1 MTDTPSGGLSRRGF
15 LRGSLVASAG
25 AALPGTAEAQEGE
38 GVDTPK
44 RTPESTSV
52 RCVVNGGAQTL
63 GAGVDTTVLSALRTQ
78 LGLTGTKLGC
88 GHGACGSC
96 TVLVD
101 GQPQVSCLLPCTAL
115 EGAAVTTVEG
125 LASGPKDTDLHP
137 VQRAFAA
144 EDGLQC
150 GFCTPGFVVEAAA
163 FVDQWRAANGLRR
176 PAREVVADALS
187 GHLCRCG
194 AYEHIFSAVQAAC
207 LGRYDAPGVHAQRVD
222 ALEKVTGRALYTVD
236 VTLPG
241 MLVGKVLRSQVA
253 HGVVQRLQVDEAL
266 ALPGV
271 RAVLPLLKLNH
282 KVRYAGQAIA
292 AVAAVDEAT
301 ADRALAAIQ
310 LAIKPLEH
318 VLDMA
323 EALRPDAPVLYPKGE
338 RRDASSAAEMPMGRS
353 GWDENLRGPTAAHL
367 FAGPQKA
374 RRIIEERAARERPT
388 SPSFLRRT
396 TETHTQQHTALE
408 PHAAV
413 ARWAPDGSL
422 ELWTSTQSVGDVAED
437 LAALYRLRPN
447 RVTVHAPFVGG
458 GFGAKA
464 GLQLEQLLAVRL
476 SAEARAPVRLVY
488 SREEEMIDG
497 GVRPAQQVTLSL
509 AVDGQGS
516 LEAMGVETYGD
527 SGVAVGSSVGFL
539 ARLLYPAAHKHL
551 IDHDV
556 VTNTSPGKPFRGPGG
571 PAAFFALETG
581 IDELARRRERDPV
594 AQRRR
599 WDPNP
604 ARQRLYR
611 WVETVPLWR
620 DRSDRRTASGRF
632 RRGVGLAAAGWPAF
646 VDPHT
651 RVELSA
657 GPNGLVARTTTQ
669 DIGTGSRS
677 VIAHAVARV
686 LDLPPHRVEVVIGQT
701 GTVHGPMSAA
711 SKTTASVGP
720 AAIDAAETLAAELV
734 NVVNLD
740 FGLGLVTRVSGGVKH
755 AGGFLTWSQVF
766 ARIKTLTV
774 VGKRPRDD
782 GGYFLPI
789 TAQDIN
795 ITKELPGAVQVV
807 AVTVDTE
814 LGRVSID
821 EVDVGI
827 SVGRIYVPKLAEN
840 QVQGGVLQGIS
851 YALYEQ
857 RVLDGPTGRL
867 LTTGLEDYRIAGMA
881 DSAPIRV
888 TFDEEGFERVPGG
901 GVGLGEIC
909 TVAVPAAIANAVH
922 HATGWRPRAL
932 PLSPRRVRAG
942 LHRGKA

>member
-1 MTDTPSGGLSRRGF
+1 MTDTPTGGFSRRGF
-15 LRGSLVASAG
+15 LRSSLVASAG
-25 AALPGTAEAQEGE
+25 AALTRPAAAQEPSRSVPQG
-38 GVDTPK
+38 PL
-44 RTPESTSV
+44 PEPVSV
-52 RCVVNGGAQTL
+52 QCAVNGRRQSVE
-63 GAGVDTTVLSALRTQ
+63 AGVDTTALSALRDQ
-78 LGLTGTKLGC
+78 LGLTGAKLGC
-88 GHGACGSC
+88 GHGACGAC

-115 EGAAVTTVEG
+115 QDTAVTTVEG
-125 LASGPKDTDLHP
+125 LASGPADTDLHP

-163 FVDQWRAANGLRR
+163 FVDQWRAANGRRR
-176 PAREVVADALS
+176 PPRPVVADALS

-194 AYEHIFSAVQAAC
+194 AYEHIFSAVEAAC
-207 LGRYDAPGVHAQRVD
+207 LGRYDAPGVAAQRVD
-222 ALEKVTGRALYTVD
+222 ALDKVTGRATYTVD

-241 MLVGKVLRSQVA
+241 MLVGKLLRSEVA

-266 ALPGV
+266 AVPGV
-271 RAVLPLLKLNH
+271 QAVLPLVKLNH
-282 KVRYAGQAIA
+282 KVRYAGQPVA
-292 AVAAVDEAT
+292 AVAAVDEA
-301 ADRALAAIQ
+301 AAERGLAAIK

-318 VLDMA
+318 VLTME
-323 EALRPDAPVLYPKGE
+323 EARRPDAPVLYPKGE
-338 RRDASSAAEMPMGRS
+338 RREVGSAAEMPLPPS
-353 GWDENLRGPTAAHL
+353 GWDENLRGPSAAHL
-367 FAGPQKA
+367 FAGPRAAK
-374 RRIIEERAARERPT
+374 RIIEERAARERPD

-396 TETHTQQHTALE
+396 TETHTQQHTAME

-413 ARWAPDGSL
+413 ARWADDGSL
-422 ELWTSTQSVGDVAED
+422 ELWTSTQSVGAVAED

-458 GFGAKA
+458 GFGAKV
-464 GLQLEQLLAVRL
+464 GLQLEQHLAVRL
-476 SAEARAPVRLVY
+476 AAEARAPVRLVY
-488 SREEEMIDG
+488 SREEEMMDG
-497 GVRPAQQVTLSL
+497 GVRPAQEVTLSL

-516 LEAMGVETYGD
+516 LEAMGVEAYGD
-527 SGVAVGSSVGFL
+527 GGVAVGSSVGFL
-539 ARLLYPAAHKHL
+539 ARIVYPAAHKHL
-551 IDHDV
+551 LDFDV
-556 VTNTSPGKPFRGPGG
+556 VTNTAPGKPFRGPGG

-581 IDELARRRERDPV
+581 VDELARRRGRDPV

-620 DRSDRRTASGRF
+620 DRASRRTTQGRY
-632 RRGVGLAAAGWPAF
+632 RRGVGLSAAGWAAF

-657 GPNGLVARTTTQ
+657 GPDGLVARTTTQ

-677 VIAHAVARV
+677 VIAHAIAGV
-686 LDLPPHRVEVVIGQT
+686 LDLPPHRVQVVIGET

-720 AAIDAAETLAAELV
+720 AALDAAEQLVEELV
-734 NVVNLD
+734 EAVNLD
-740 FGLGLVTRVSGGVKH
+740 FGLGLVTRVPGGVKH
-755 AGGFLTWSQVF
+755 AGGFLPWTEVF

-774 VGKRPRDD
+774 VGKRRRDD

-789 TAQDIN
+789 TGQDTN

-807 AVTVDTE
+807 AVTVDTA
-814 LGRVSID
+814 LGRVTID
-821 EVDVGI
+821 EVDVGL

-857 RVLDGPTGRL
+857 RVLDGTTGRL

-888 TFDEEGFERVPGG
+888 TFDEQGFERVPGG
-901 GVGLGEIC
+901 GVGLGELC
-909 TVAVPAAIANAVH
+909 TVGVPAAIANAVH
-922 HATGWRPRAL
+922 DATGWRPQAL
-932 PLSPRRVRAG
+932 PLSPERVLSG
-942 LHRGKA
+942 LFGEQA